1 MMTITFLS
9 STIRKSLVQKLRT
22 AVVALLV
29 VGLVVGAPVYAQE
42 NPMNTSPQ
50 KVALPR
56 VLLLATGGTIAGSAD
71 SRGSGAYN
79 AGAIGAQQLIS
90 SVAGLGELASL
101 SAEQVASI
109 GSQDMTDDVWF
120 KLARRIQEA
129 FDKHEAD
136 SVVIT
141 HGTDTME
148 ETAYFLS
155 LVLKTDK
162 PVVLV
167 GSMRPATAL
176 GADGPANIYQA
187 VQVAVDK
194 QSIGRGV
201 LVVMNDQIDS
211 ARGVTKTHSTSVQTM
226 QSPNL
231 GSQGYVDLGHVRFI
245 KPAQPSQLFTL
256 PKTAPLPRVEIIYSH
271 SNMDASQI
279 EHAIA
284 DKARGI
290 VLAGMGDGNTSK
302 AALAAL
308 EKAASQGIVVV
319 RSTRV
324 SKGYVN
330 RDVEVDDSKSGFVAS
345 MDLNP
350 QKARVLTQLL
360 IANGITDP
368 VKVQEAFLSGH

>member
-1 MMTITFLS
+1 MTITFLS
-9 STIRKSLVQKLRT
+9 SNNPKAITKKLRS
-22 AVVALLV
+22 AVLSSLLI
-29 VGLVVGAPVYAQE
+29 GLAVGAPAYAQE
-42 NPMNTSPQ
+42 KPMSTTTQ
-50 KVALPR
+50 KAALPR

-71 SRGSGAYN
+71 NRGSGAYN
-79 AGAIGAQQLIS
+79 SGAIGAQQLIS
-90 SVAGLGELASL
+90 SVAGLGDLASL
-101 SAEQVASI
+101 TAEQVASI
-109 GSQDMTDDVWF
+109 GSQDMSDEIWF
-120 KLARRIQEA
+120 KLAHRIQEA
-129 FDKHEAD
+129 LDKGEAD
-136 SVVIT
+136 SIVIT

-148 ETAYFLS
+148 ETAFFLS

-167 GSMRPATAL
+167 GSMRPATGL

-194 QSIGRGV
+194 QSKGRGV

-231 GSQGYVDLGHVRFI
+231 GSQGYVDLGHVRFV
-245 KPAQPSQLFTL
+245 KPAAPGQLFTL
-256 PKTAPLPRVEIIYSH
+256 PKAAPLPRVEIIYSH

-284 DKARGI
+284 DKAKGI

-360 IANGITDP
+360 IANGVTDAK
-368 VKVQEAFLSGH
+368 KVQEAFLNGY

>member
-1 MMTITFLS
+1 MTNNFLS
-9 STIRKSLVQKLRT
+9 SNLRRSLPKQLC
-22 AVVALLV
+22 VAAFATLLAGV
-29 VGLVVGAPVYAQE
+29 AVGAPVSAQE
-42 NPMNTSPQ
+42 KPMSATTQQSS
-50 KVALPR
+50 LPH

-71 SRGSGAYN
+71 NRGSGAYN
-79 AGAIGAQQLIS
+79 AGAIGAQQLVS
-90 SVAGLGELASL
+90 SVAGLGDLAAI
-101 SAEQVASI
+101 SAEQIASI
-109 GSQDMTDDVWF
+109 GSQDMSDEIWF
-120 KLARRIQEA
+120 KLAHRIQQA

-148 ETAYFLS
+148 ETAFFLS

-162 PVVLV
+162 PVVMV

-187 VQVAVDK
+187 VQVATDS
-194 QSIGRGV
+194 QSKGRGV
-201 LVVMNDQIDS
+201 MVVMNDQIDS
-211 ARGVTKTHSTSVQTM
+211 ARGVTKSHSTSVQTM
-226 QSPNL
+226 QSPNI
-231 GSQGYVDLGHVRFI
+231 GSQGYVDLGHVRFV
-245 KPAQPSQLFTL
+245 KPALPTQTL
-256 PKTAPLPRVEIIYSH
+256 SLPEAAPLPRVEIIYSH

-284 DKARGI
+284 DKAKGI

-330 RDVEVDDSKSGFVAS
+330 RNVEVDDSKSGFIAS

-360 IANGITDP
+360 IANGITNP
-368 VKVQEAFLSGH
+368 EKVQEAFSNGH

>member
-1 MMTITFLS
+1 M
-9 STIRKSLVQKLRT
+9 STTNQQ
-22 AVVALLV
+22 A
-29 VGLVVGAPVYAQE
+29 
-42 NPMNTSPQ
+42 
-50 KVALPR
+50 ALPR

-71 SRGSGAYN
+71 NRGSGAYN
-79 AGAIGAQQLIS
+79 AGAIGAQQLVS
-90 SVAGLGELASL
+90 SVAGLGDLASL

-109 GSQDMTDDVWF
+109 GSQDMSDDIWL
-120 KLARRIQEA
+120 KLASRIQKA
-129 FDKHEAD
+129 LDQGEAD
-136 SVVIT
+136 AVVVT

-148 ETAYFLS
+148 ETAFFLS

-176 GADGPANIYQA
+176 GADGPANIYEA

-194 QSIGRGV
+194 QSKGRGV
-201 LVVMNDQIDS
+201 MVVMNDQIDS

-231 GSQGYVDLGHVRFI
+231 GSQGYVDLGHVRFV
-245 KPAQPSQLFTL
+245 KPAVPGQLLKL
-256 PKTAPLPRVEIIYSH
+256 PEAPLPRVEIIYSH
-271 SNMDASQI
+271 SNMDALQI

-284 DKARGI
+284 DKAKGI

-308 EKAASQGIVVV
+308 EKAAAQGIVVV

-330 RDVEVDDSKSGFVAS
+330 RNVEVDDSKSGFVAS

-360 IANGITDP
+360 IANGVTDP
-368 VKVQEAFLSGH
+368 QKVQEAFLNGH

>member
-1 MMTITFLS
+1 MSITIQS
-9 STIRKSLVQKLRT
+9 SSFRQLFTQKLLAAAMVSLLT
-22 AVVALLV
+22 GFVVVAP
-29 VGLVVGAPVYAQE
+29 AYAQE
-42 NPMNTSPQ
+42 KPMSTTNQ
-50 KVALPR
+50 QAALPR
-56 VLLLATGGTIAGSAD
+56 ALLLATGGTIAGSAD
-71 SRGSGAYN
+71 NRGSGAYN
-79 AGAIGAQQLIS
+79 AGAIGAQQLVS
-90 SVAGLGELASL
+90 SVAGLGDLATL

-109 GSQDMTDDVWF
+109 GSQDMSDDIWL
-120 KLARRIQEA
+120 KLASRIQKALDEG
-129 FDKHEAD
+129 EAD
-136 SVVIT
+136 AVVIT

-148 ETAYFLS
+148 ETAFFLS

-176 GADGPANIYQA
+176 GADGPANIYEA

-194 QSIGRGV
+194 QSKGRGV
-201 LVVMNDQIDS
+201 MVVMNDQIDS

-231 GSQGYVDLGHVRFI
+231 GSHGYVDLGHIRFV
-245 KPAQPSQLFTL
+245 KPAVPGQLLQL
-256 PKTAPLPRVEIIYSH
+256 PEAPLPRVEIIYSH
-271 SNMDASQI
+271 SNMDALQI

-284 DKARGI
+284 DKAKGI
-290 VLAGMGDGNTSK
+290 ILAGMGDGNTSK

-308 EKAASQGIVVV
+308 EKAAAQGIVVV

-330 RDVEVDDSKSGFVAS
+330 RNVEVDDSKSGFVAS

-360 IANGITDP
+360 IANGVTDP
-368 VKVQEAFLSGH
+368 QKVQEAFLNGH